1 MKGSRKWVWLCF
13 LGAILA
19 AVPVWRQTTSTYR
32 AQLPCTEGQ
41 AWANATKEV
50 FIPICQLASQGIIPL
65 SCAWPH
71 YASIFSA
78 STWIG

>member
-1 MKGSRKWVWLCF
+1 MKGARKWVWLCF

-32 AQLPCTEGQ
+32 AQLPCDEGQ

-50 FIPICQLASQGIIPL
+50 FIPTKILQLAFQIHLDS
-65 SCAWPH
+65 
-71 YASIFSA
+71 
-78 STWIG
+78 